1 MRHRVRRNWHAWA
14 DIGAGRPVVNM
25 IRNGVRIP
33 FKSGPGRFAPFSQ
46 RVSMEDATPDQLR
59 FMDDELLA
67 FWLAER
73 GKKATAR
80 DRDYFTVNYR
90 GKLYRRLAGLPMGW
104 SLSPY
109 YFCSSLTT
117 AFNRHLRRPDFAMTS
132 QAVRRAKLSIG
143 RR

>member
-80 DRDYFTVNYR
+80 DVYEWGAILNETTEAR
-90 GKLYRRLAGLPMGW
+90 GFWYDCDNELNIAYM
-104 SLSPY
+104 
-109 YFCSSLTT
+109 
-117 AFNRHLRRPDFAMTS
+117 
-132 QAVRRAKLSIG
+132 IG
-143 RR
+143 RK